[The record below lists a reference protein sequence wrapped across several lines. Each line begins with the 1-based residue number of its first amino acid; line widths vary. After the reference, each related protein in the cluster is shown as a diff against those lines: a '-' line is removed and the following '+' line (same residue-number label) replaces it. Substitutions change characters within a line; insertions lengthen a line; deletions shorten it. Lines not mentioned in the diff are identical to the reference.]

1 MSQERDIIRDTV
13 GYSSSMYFSQII
25 RLVQGFVTSRFLG
38 PTIKG
43 MWMSLSI
50 ILTYGQNS
58 HLGTLSGMGRNIPYY
73 IGKKDYPK
81 VERIKN
87 SVFGFDLV
95 VTLFVSVI
103 IMAVSLV
110 LPDGS
115 SPIYVV
121 GLKIIA
127 ILLLLQQL
135 RLFYTI
141 LLRSYK
147 KFILISKAQILQ
159 ACVAI
164 ILTIPLVIKFGI
176 YGVFIA
182 TIATYIIVLFYLF
195 KNGRFQLKFHI
206 DRKEILSLLKT
217 GIPILA
223 IAFSFMVFK
232 TIDKL
237 MIIKF
242 LSRAELGYYGI
253 AIMMVGM
260 IEYIPNVVSSV
271 MYPRFLERYG
281 EKGKMEYLENYIKT
295 PTLIIAYLIP
305 LLIGTAIILM
315 HLPIKYILPKFI
327 PGLAAARILLLGSFF
342 LSLIRMPG
350 GFLITINKLGQ
361 YLYIILFAVIIAV
374 VLNYTFLRLGLGIN
388 GIALGT
394 ALTYLT
400 YLVVITF
407 YALNHFLNGRV
418 MFLKFFVKLFIPF
431 LYMLFILHM
440 LDLIIPTEWS
450 NFTND
455 VIFTL
460 IKLALF
466 SIMNIPLMYYI
477 NRETSVILTIFR
489 TIHIRL
495 ESSKYVSIR
504 TIAHKL
510 GSILQRKQH

>member
-1 MSQERDIIRDTV
+1 MIIFLC
-13 GYSSSMYFSQII
+13 GKI
-25 RLVQGFVTSRFLG
+25 VT
-38 PTIKG
+38 
-43 MWMSLSI
+43 
-50 ILTYGQNS
+50 ILLLIFYNT
-58 HLGTLSGMGRNIPYY
+58 YY

-232 TIDKL
+232 TI
-237 MIIKF
+237 F
-242 LSRAELGYYGI
+242 LGC
-253 AIMMVGM
+253 
-260 IEYIPNVVSSV
+260 
-271 MYPRFLERYG
+271 
-281 EKGKMEYLENYIKT
+281 
-295 PTLIIAYLIP
+295 
-305 LLIGTAIILM
+305 
-315 HLPIKYILPKFI
+315 
-327 PGLAAARILLLGSFF
+327 
-342 LSLIRMPG
+342 
-350 GFLITINKLGQ
+350 
-361 YLYIILFAVIIAV
+361 
-374 VLNYTFLRLGLGIN
+374 
-388 GIALGT
+388 
-394 ALTYLT
+394 
-400 YLVVITF
+400 
-407 YALNHFLNGRV
+407 
-418 MFLKFFVKLFIPF
+418 
-431 LYMLFILHM
+431 
-440 LDLIIPTEWS
+440 
-450 NFTND
+450 
-455 VIFTL
+455 
-460 IKLALF
+460 
-466 SIMNIPLMYYI
+466 
-477 NRETSVILTIFR
+477 
-489 TIHIRL
+489 
-495 ESSKYVSIR
+495 
-504 TIAHKL
+504 
-510 GSILQRKQH
+510 